1 MSLLQS
7 VIEDAVATLR
17 TLGALEDA
25 LMRGVQIVVRCLGS
39 GHKLLLCGNGGSAAD
54 AMHLAAEFLC
64 RYRDDRRPYPAIS
77 LVGNGAF
84 LTAVC
89 NDYDSD
95 EMFARQVQALG
106 DTGDVLIAFTTSGKS
121 RNVLRALEE
130 ANRKGLET
138 ICFLG
143 RDGGFTKG
151 IATVELLV
159 PGTHTARI
167 QEAHQ
172 VLFHVLCELVE
183 KQLPKQ

>member
-1 MSLLQS
+1 MSTLESAIES
-7 VIEDAVATLR
+7 VVTTLR
-17 TLGALEDA
+17 SLSALEQPLLRA
-25 LMRGVQIVVRCLGS
+25 VQIVVRCLES

-64 RYRDDRRPYPAIS
+64 RYKADRRPYPAIA
-77 LVGNGAF
+77 LVADGTF

-89 NDYDSD
+89 NDYAAE
-95 EMFARQVQALG
+95 EMFARQVRALG
-106 DTGDVLIAFTTSGKS
+106 QPGDVLIAFSTSGKS
-121 RNVLRALEE
+121 VNVLRALEE

-151 IATVELLV
+151 KATVELLV
-159 PGTHTARI
+159 PADNTARI

-172 VLFHVLCELVE
+172 VLYHVLCELVE
-183 KQLPKQ
+183 HQLLTH